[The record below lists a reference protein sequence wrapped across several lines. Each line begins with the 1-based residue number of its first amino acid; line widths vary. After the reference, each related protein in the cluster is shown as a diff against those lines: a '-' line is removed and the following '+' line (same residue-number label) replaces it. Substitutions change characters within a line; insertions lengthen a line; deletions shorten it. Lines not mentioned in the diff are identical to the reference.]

1 MGTLFSPHKESCLQ
15 GQMQTRWDLSRQ
27 SSIKRKYKTC
37 KRSYPPFHSPGFSFL
52 EYIFFF
58 FLWSIS
64 FSSPPIVCFPLF
76 QKKKKKNHLA
86 LFPLCQKSILDYET
100 IYINELISKLN
111 STNVFL
117 SFSSVPGVE
126 ILLICNLS
134 NVSQIFINTIVYPL
148 NVRKGL

>member
-1 MGTLFSPHKESCLQ
+1 
-15 GQMQTRWDLSRQ
+15 
-27 SSIKRKYKTC
+27 
-37 KRSYPPFHSPGFSFL
+37 
-52 EYIFFF
+52 
-58 FLWSIS
+58 
-64 FSSPPIVCFPLF
+64 
-76 QKKKKKNHLA
+76 
-86 LFPLCQKSILDYET
+86 
-100 IYINELISKLN
+100 LISKLN